1 MRIVRKTIAMAVLA
15 AAASS
20 CGDVIRQGRSPV
32 YLVISGLQGA
42 QGNHASALGNGVSS
56 DVITLVTSPAPC
68 TDTNPCPTIFGD
80 IGQVTLRTSLK
91 DIGTGTLATAPTTNN
106 EVTITRY
113 HITYRRADG
122 RNTPGVDVPYG
133 FDGATTGTVPGT
145 GTLTLGFTLV
155 RNIAKAE
162 SPLVQLISSPNVI
175 STVADI
181 SFYGH
186 DQVGNEVSVSG
197 SIDVTFANFGD

>member
-1 MRIVRKTIAMAVLA
+1 MRIVQKTIAIAVLA

-32 YLVISGLQGA
+32 FLVISGLQGA

-56 DVITLVTSPAPC
+56 DVVTLVTSPAPC
-68 TDTNPCPTIFGD
+68 TDTSPCPTVFND

-91 DIGTGTLATAPTTNN
+91 DIGTGTLATSPTTNN
-106 EVTITRY
+106 EVTITLY
-113 HITYRRADG
+113 HVSYLRADG

-155 RNIAKAE
+155 RNIAKQEA
-162 SPLVQLISSPNVI
+162 PLVQLISSPNVI
-175 STVADI
+175 STIANI
-181 SFYGH
+181 TFYGH
-186 DQVGNEVSVSG
+186 DQVGNQVSVNG